1 MLGTPFF
8 FWKRSI
14 SRKLCLI
21 EKSNSL
27 VKNIENSITL
37 PRIPRG
43 HTLNTDRKLMHSY
56 LTGLI
61 EGNGNIYIPLDKEKV
76 GRPSISI
83 SFPTKDLPLFL
94 LIQKEINHGN
104 IYKIKGK
111 NAYSY
116 LIGNLDGIVLVIS
129 YINGLMRTKKI
140 LKLYELIDFLNMKY
154 PNLYNI
160 VKLPL
165 DNSDIGSN
173 SWLAGFT
180 EADGSF
186 YVRVT
191 KNSNCQTHKV
201 HCKYELVQA
210 YDNNNIYTFNIMT
223 KICEFLLVDL
233 KVKKHNN
240 ELFWI
245 STNTYNS
252 NNILIDYFNKYPLYG
267 TKHLDYLDWCKIFN
281 IIKNKEKET
290 KLELIKN
297 IKNNMNSKRTYFSW
311 NHINNFHL

>member
-8 FWKRSI
+8 FQRSI
-14 SRKLCLI
+14 SRELCLI

-27 VKNIENSITL
+27 VKNTENSITL
-37 PRIPRG
+37 PRILRG

-61 EGNGNIYIPLDKEKV
+61 EGDGKIYIPLNKEKK
-76 GRPSISI
+76 GCPSISI

-94 LIQKEINHGN
+94 LIQKEINYGN

-111 NAYSY
+111 NAYEY
-116 LIGNLDGIVLVIS
+116 VIGKLDGIVLVIS

-165 DNSDIGSN
+165 DNSDLGSN

-186 YVRVT
+186 YVRVS
-191 KNSNCQTHKV
+191 KNSNCKTHKV
-201 HCKYELVQA
+201 YCKYELAQA

-223 KICEFLLVDL
+223 KICKFLLVDL
-233 KVKKHNN
+233 KVKTKNN

-245 STNTYNS
+245 STNTYDS

-267 TKHLDYLDWCKIFN
+267 TKYLDYLDWCKIFN
-281 IIKNKEKET
+281 IIKNKEKEE
-290 KLELIKN
+290 KLDIIKN
-297 IKNNMNSKRTYFSW
+297 IKNNMNSKRTYFNW